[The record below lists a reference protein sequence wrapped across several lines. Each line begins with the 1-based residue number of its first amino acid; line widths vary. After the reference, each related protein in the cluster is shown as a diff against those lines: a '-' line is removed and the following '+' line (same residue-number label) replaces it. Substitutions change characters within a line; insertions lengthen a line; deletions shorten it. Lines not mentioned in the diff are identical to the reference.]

1 MLLNLTMTQ
10 GFLGVIRDNGWCIEL
25 YGISTDLGYWL
36 LIGAEA
42 FVDFRALSCE
52 MKYLLDCDTDG
63 VPL

>member
-1 MLLNLTMTQ
+1 MLLNFATMQ
-10 GFLGVIRDNGWCIEL
+10 GFLGVVRDDGWCIEL
-25 YGISTDLGYWL
+25 CGISTDLGCWL

-52 MKYLLDCDTDG
+52 MKHLLDCDTDG